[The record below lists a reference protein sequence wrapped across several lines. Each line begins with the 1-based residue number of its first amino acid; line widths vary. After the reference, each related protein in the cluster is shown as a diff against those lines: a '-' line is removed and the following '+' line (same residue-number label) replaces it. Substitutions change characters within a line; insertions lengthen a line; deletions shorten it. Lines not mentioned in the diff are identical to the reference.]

1 MTNQLPEFWLRGP
14 IEGITPGLQPV
25 AHALLQSRQEV
36 KHALDGFPDELL
48 WLRPA
53 DRASVAFHLQHLTG
67 VCDRLFTYA
76 EGKMLEEKQL
86 AYLKEEGKERE
97 GIDLNNLIDQWS
109 LAVEI
114 AMGRLALWK
123 AEDLLQP
130 REVGRKKLSSTVLGL
145 LFHAAEHSSRH
156 TGQLIVTAA
165 FVKAVRENP
174 GA

>member
-1 MTNQLPEFWLRGP
+1 MANELPEFWLRGP

-36 KHALDGFPDELL
+36 KQALDGFPDELL
-48 WLRPA
+48 WVRPA
-53 DRASVAFHLQHLTG
+53 GRASVAFHLQHLTG

-76 EGKMLEEKQL
+76 EGNMLEEEQL
-86 AYLKEEGKERE
+86 VYLKEEGKERE

-109 LAVEI
+109 LAVEM
-114 AMGRLALWK
+114 ALGRLAQWK

-130 REVGRKKLSSTVLGL
+130 REVGRKKLPSTVLGL

-165 FVKAVRENP
+165 FVKAMREKN